1 MSQRR
6 MCPVESFVLV
16 LRGHIYDFQS
26 NLNIR
31 QAVLLPGDSLVPPV
45 KGVASTTT
53 PYSQALTVL
62 CFVVVFIAAGAY
74 YSSTLINSFVCKRE
88 TNLV

>member
-1 MSQRR
+1 MDI
-6 MCPVESFVLV
+6 VLSYICV
-16 LRGHIYDFQS
+16 CVISEYLYV
-26 NLNIR
+26 

-53 PYSQALTVL
+53 SYSQALTVL
-62 CFVVVFIAAGAY
+62 CYVVVIIAAGVY
-74 YSSTLINSFVCKRE
+74 YSRTLMNSSVCKRE